1 MPQPAPR
8 SHGLRPR
15 VTADTHRGR
24 WLREQHAARAMA
36 QTARRFA
43 YYYNSLLL
51 EAVASVTGAAV
62 ATGASACGAAAAEVD
77 DEL

>member
-1 MPQPAPR
+1 MPRPAPPA
-8 SHGLRPR
+8 HGLRPR

-24 WLREQHAARAMA
+24 WAREQHAARAMV
-36 QTARRFA
+36 QSARRFA

-51 EAVASVTGAAV
+51 ESVAAVTGAAV
-62 ATGASACGAAAAEVD
+62 AVGASACGAAAAEVD